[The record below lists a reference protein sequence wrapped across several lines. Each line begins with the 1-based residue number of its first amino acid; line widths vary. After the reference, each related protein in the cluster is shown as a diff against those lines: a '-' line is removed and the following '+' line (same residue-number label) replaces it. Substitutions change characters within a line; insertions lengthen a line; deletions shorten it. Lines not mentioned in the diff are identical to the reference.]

1 MTRMELQEI
10 DWDKGDKV
18 TAQLGSLIDQG
29 KCIFLL
35 DCMIVWESWYDKIY
49 MWTHYCMCSI
59 YVYSCFDLQ
68 NQPR

>member
-1 MTRMELQEI
+1 MELQEI

-35 DCMIVWESWYDKIY
+35 DCMIV
-49 MWTHYCMCSI
+49 
-59 YVYSCFDLQ
+59 
-68 NQPR
+68 